1 MSASP
6 AKLVIATRA
15 SRLALWQAEHVQGR
29 LQALYPACQV
39 SLLTMTTRGDQILDR
54 SLSKVGGKGL
64 FVKELETALLDGRAD
79 LAVHSL
85 KDVPVDM
92 QSPFALSVILERDD
106 PRDAFVSNDYASL
119 DALPD
124 GAVVGTSSLRREAQ
138 IRERYPR
145 LRVQP
150 LRGNLDTRLGKL
162 DRGDYAA
169 IILAA
174 AGLRRLG
181 LADRIR
187 GCLSTGQ
194 SLPAAGQG
202 ALGIEIIASR
212 GDMRDWLAPLA
223 DADATACTL
232 AERAVSRVLGG
243 SCQVPL
249 AAFAQ
254 RDGHTLNVSGLV
266 AEPDGSRIIRAQA
279 SGPVAQAEQLG
290 ERIARE
296 LLEQGARAILDR
308 LLSSDTAS

>member
-1 MSASP
+1 MSAAP
-6 AKLVIATRA
+6 KRLVIATRA
-15 SRLALWQAEHVQGR
+15 SRLALWQAEHVRDR
-29 LQALYPACQV
+29 LQDLYPGCEV
-39 SLLTMTTRGDQILDR
+39 SLLKMTTRGDQILDR

-64 FVKELETALLDGRAD
+64 FVKELETALVDGRAD

-92 QSPFALSVILERDD
+92 QSPFALSVVLERDD

-119 DALPD
+119 DELPA
-124 GAVVGTSSLRREAQ
+124 GAMVGTSSLRREAQ
-138 IRERYPR
+138 IRQLHPQ
-145 LRVQP
+145 LVVSP

-162 DRGDYAA
+162 DRGDYSA

-181 LADRIR
+181 LENRIR
-187 GCLSTGQ
+187 ALLSVEQ

-202 ALGIEIIASR
+202 ALGIEILETR
-212 GDMRDWLAPLA
+212 HDMHAWLAPLA
-223 DADATACTL
+223 CDATTACTL

-254 RDGHTLNVSGLV
+254 VDGDTLTVRALV
-266 AEPDGSRIIRAQA
+266 AEPDGSRILRAEA
-279 SGPVAQAEQLG
+279 MGAADSAEELG
-290 ERIARE
+290 EQAARN
-296 LLEQGARAILDR
+296 LLDQGADAILAR
-308 LLSSDTAS
+308 LLAADPTS